1 MAVIFNLW
9 PKVRYIHS
17 WLKIDKRLKRGV
29 IYWNDLIG
37 KSKEESCLKVN
48 LDTYDD
54 VAKDYRFYEDP
65 GDEFR
70 QPPDGVSFHFY
81 IPSQSQMII
90 SKCLGSLTV
99 PQ

>member
-1 MAVIFNLW
+1 M
-9 PKVRYIHS
+9 KY
-17 WLKIDKRLKRGV
+17 
-29 IYWNDLIG
+29 DLIG
-37 KSKEESCLKVN
+37 RRKEESCLKVN

-70 QPPDGVSFHFY
+70 QPPDGVSIHFY
-81 IPSQSQMII
+81 IPSQSQLII
-90 SKCLGSLTV
+90 LNSLDSFTV

>member
-1 MAVIFNLW
+1 MKYDF
-9 PKVRYIHS
+9 
-17 WLKIDKRLKRGV
+17 
-29 IYWNDLIG
+29 IG
-37 KSKEESCLKVN
+37 KRKEESCLKVN

-81 IPSQSQMII
+81 IPSQSQMTI
-90 SKCLGSLTV
+90 SKYLGSLTTV